1 MRDFI
6 THPRLKRGKI
16 RMIYRLLKNI
26 KTQLSLSKVGKDLLT
41 LALPIIG
48 AHLLHTA
55 YNLTDMI
62 WVGELGSN
70 AVAAVGS
77 AGFFINI
84 GWALA
89 SVITVGVNVKIA
101 HSIGAKDMKSAGRF
115 AISGLWG
122 ISFLSVLFTSV
133 LLVWPSEFIGF
144 FEMKD
149 VIVNEMATSYLII
162 AASGGVLN
170 FTNLFFISIFNAQGK
185 TKTSLKASLVGTSLN
200 ILLDPIFIFLL
211 DLGVDGAAYATIIG
225 RSVSLIYFIF
235 AFRRSS
241 LIKLKGYFPHLD
253 KVKSIITVGFPA
265 AFQRI
270 SFSLIYIVM
279 ARIIAEWGPTAIA
292 VQKIGVQ
299 IEAFTFMI
307 VGGLMQAVTIT
318 VGKHYGA
325 KDMDQIPKVFRAAW
339 QMAFVVGLL
348 TTLMFLLIPETL
360 FSIFVPEAESIA
372 MGKSY
377 LNILAISQ
385 LFMCMEMIAAANF
398 HGVGKTSV
406 PAMVSVIF
414 TSLRIPLAY
423 VLGFYTFLSLNGV
436 WWSISLTSIVK
447 GVLLFFILKAYFRKN
462 NLRFEKVF
470 VFKKR

>member
-1 MRDFI
+1 MI
-6 THPRLKRGKI
+6 KEIISKI
-16 RMIYRLLKNI
+16 QKL
-26 KTQLSLSKVGKDLLT
+26 LSLSKVRNDLFK

-62 WVGELGSN
+62 WVGELGSS

-89 SVITVGVNVKIA
+89 SIITVGVNVKIA
-101 HSIGAKDMKSAGRF
+101 HSIGAKDLNAAGRF

-122 ISFLSVLFTSV
+122 IGFLSLIFTSV
-133 LLVWPSEFIGF
+133 LLVWPGEFIGF
-144 FEMKD
+144 FQMED
-149 VIVNEMATSYLII
+149 ANVNEMATSYLII
-162 AASGGVLN
+162 AAAGGVLN

-185 TKTSLKASLVGTSLN
+185 TKISLKASLIGTSLN
-200 ILLDPIFIFLL
+200 IILDPIFIFLL
-211 DLGVDGAAYATIIG
+211 DLGVEGAAYASIIG
-225 RSVSLIYFIF
+225 RTVSLSYFIF
-235 AFRRSS
+235 AFQKHSS
-241 LIKLKGYFPHLD
+241 INLKGYFPHFD
-253 KVKSIITVGFPA
+253 KVKSIVQVGFPA
-265 AFQRI
+265 AIQRI

-279 ARIIAEWGPTAIA
+279 ARIIASWGPTAIA

-325 KDMDQIPKVFRAAW
+325 KEMDQIPKVFRAAW
-339 QMAFVVGLL
+339 QMAFGVGLI

-360 FSIFVPEAESIA
+360 FSIFVPEKESVL
-372 MGKSY
+372 MGKDY

-385 LFMCMEMIAAANF
+385 LFMCMEMVASASF

-406 PAMVSVIF
+406 PAIVSVIF
-414 TSLRIPLAY
+414 TSLRIPIAY
-423 VLGFYTFLSLNGV
+423 ILGFYTFLSLNGV
-436 WWSISLTSIVK
+436 WWSISLTSIIK

-470 VFKKR
+470 VFRRRRPI

>member
-1 MRDFI
+1 MIRKLI
-6 THPRLKRGKI
+6 SKI
-16 RMIYRLLKNI
+16 QK
-26 KTQLSLSKVGKDLLT
+26 QLSLSKVGSDLFK

-101 HSIGAKDMKSAGRF
+101 HSIGAKDLNSAGRF
-115 AISGLWG
+115 AITGFWG
-122 ISFLSVLFTSV
+122 IGILSLIFTSI
-133 LLVWPSEFIGF
+133 LLAWPDEFIGF
-144 FEMKD
+144 FQMKD
-149 VIVNEMATSYLII
+149 AQVNKMATSYLVI
-162 AASGGVLN
+162 AAAGGILN
-170 FTNLFFISIFNAQGK
+170 FTTLFFISIFNAQGK
-185 TKTSLKASLVGTSLN
+185 TKISLKASLIGTSLN
-200 ILLDPIFIFLL
+200 IILDPIFIFLL
-211 DLGVDGAAYATIIG
+211 DLGVEGAAYASIIG
-225 RSVSLIYFIF
+225 RAVSLSYFIF
-235 AFRRSS
+235 VFKRGSIIR
-241 LIKLKGYFPHLD
+241 LKGYLPYLD
-253 KVKSIITVGFPA
+253 KIKAIVQVGFPA
-265 AFQRI
+265 AIQRI

-279 ARIIAEWGPTAIA
+279 ARIIASWGPTAIA

-325 KDMDQIPKVFRAAW
+325 KDMNQIPKVVRAAW
-339 QMAFVVGLL
+339 QMAFGVGLM
-348 TTLMFLLIPETL
+348 TTLMFVLIPETL
-360 FSIFVPEAESIA
+360 FSIFVPEQESIL

-377 LNILAISQ
+377 LNILAFSQ

-406 PAMVSVIF
+406 PAIVSVIF
-414 TSLRIPLAY
+414 TSLRIPIAY
-423 VLGFYTFLSLNGV
+423 VLGFYTFLGLNGV
-436 WWSISLTSIVK
+436 WWSISATSIMK

-462 NLRFEKVF
+462 NLHFEKMF
-470 VFKKR
+470 VFRRKRTT

>member
-1 MRDFI
+1 
-6 THPRLKRGKI
+6 
-16 RMIYRLLKNI
+16 MIYRLLKNI
-26 KTQLSLSKVGKDLLT
+26 KTQLSLSKTGKDLLI

-62 WVGELGSN
+62 WVGELGTG

-89 SVITVGVNVKIA
+89 SIITVGVNVKIA
-101 HSIGAKDMKSAGRF
+101 HSIGAKDLNSAGRF

-122 ISFLSVLFTSV
+122 IGFLSAVFTSV
-133 LLVWPSEFIGF
+133 LLIWPSEFIGF

-149 VIVNEMATSYLII
+149 AHVNEMATSYLII
-162 AASGGVLN
+162 AAAGGVLN
-170 FTNLFFISIFNAQGK
+170 FTNLFFISIFNAQSK
-185 TKTSLKASLVGTSLN
+185 TKTSLKASLIGTSLN

-225 RSVSLIYFIF
+225 RSVSLIYFII
-235 AFRRSS
+235 AFKRAST
-241 LIKLKGYFPHLD
+241 IKLKGAFPHFD
-253 KVKSIITVGFPA
+253 KVKSIVLVGFPA
-265 AFQRI
+265 AIQRI

-325 KDMDQIPKVFRAAW
+325 KDMHQIPKVFRAAW
-339 QMAFVVGLL
+339 QMAFVVGAL
-348 TTLMFLLIPETL
+348 TTAMFLLIPETL
-360 FSIFVPEAESIA
+360 FSVFVPELESIL
-372 MGKSY
+372 MGRDY
-377 LNILAISQ
+377 LYILAASQ
-385 LFMCMEMIAAANF
+385 LFMCMEMIAAATF

-406 PAMVSVIF
+406 PAIVSVIF
-414 TSLRIPLAY
+414 TSLRIPIAY
-423 VLGFYTFLSLNGV
+423 VLGFCTFLSLNGV
-436 WWSISLTSIVK
+436 WWSISFTSIIK
-447 GVLLFFILKAYFRKN
+447 GMLLFFILKAYFRKN

-470 VFKKR
+470 VFGKKADTLQKCEDA

>member
-1 MRDFI
+1 
-6 THPRLKRGKI
+6 
-16 RMIYRLLKNI
+16 MIYRILRNI
-26 KTQLSLSKVGKDLLT
+26 KSQLSLSKVGKDLLT

-62 WVGELGSN
+62 WVGALGSS

-89 SVITVGVNVKIA
+89 SVITVGVNVKIS
-101 HSIGAKDMKSAGRF
+101 HSIGAKDWKSAGRF

-122 ISFLSVLFTSV
+122 ISFLSVLFTSI
-133 LLVWPSEFIGF
+133 LLVWPDAFIGF

-149 VIVNEMATSYLII
+149 AHVNEMATSYLII
-162 AASGGVLN
+162 AASGSVLN

-211 DLGVDGAAYATIIG
+211 DLGVEGAAYATIIG

-235 AFRRSS
+235 AFQRSS
-241 LIKLKGYFPHLD
+241 TIRLKGYFPHLD
-253 KVKSIITVGFPA
+253 KVKSIIKVGFPA

-325 KDMDQIPKVFRAAW
+325 KDMHQIPKVFRAAW
-339 QMAFVVGLL
+339 QMAFVVGVL
-348 TTLMFLLIPETL
+348 TTFMFLLIPETL
-360 FSIFVPEAESIA
+360 FSIFVPEKESIL
-372 MGKSY
+372 MGKNY
-377 LNILAISQ
+377 LQILAISQ
-385 LFMCMEMIAAANF
+385 LFMCMEMIAAAVF

-406 PAMVSVIF
+406 PAIVSVVF
-414 TSLRIPLAY
+414 TSMRIPLAY
-423 VLGFYTFLSLNGV
+423 VLGFCTFLSLNGV
-436 WWSISLTSIVK
+436 WWSISLTSIIK
-447 GVLLFFILKAYFRKN
+447 GVLLFFILKAYFRKY

-470 VFKKR
+470 VFSKKLSKSYEKL